1 MRIAIAGGSA
11 AGLFAAL
18 LLARAGHDVVVLERD
33 RLEPAADVESA
44 AAVAFRPSAPQIV
57 QPHLIMAR
65 CRQLLIERLP
75 DVYAGMLAAGVA
87 EAPLRT
93 QMPDTLAD
101 TASRP
106 GDEDLMPVMTRRS
119 TVDWVLGRAAVAE
132 PRVEV
137 RYGVK
142 VVGLLT
148 AAGPHSAAGPRPA
161 TGMVRVPHVTGLRTD
176 RGDLSADLVV
186 DATGRRSPVDDWLA
200 QIGARPTATWFAEC
214 GIAYYSRHYRIRQ
227 AAELPGLPVTRTV
240 IALDEFLAGKW
251 GADNGA
257 VQLVVAPLAADRRF
271 RTARDPAIFT
281 AVLRTVPAYA
291 GWLDVMDPITDV
303 FPMGGLHNTL
313 RRLVADGSPVATGL
327 LAIGDSVCT
336 TNPTLGRGL
345 ALALTGAADLADTLA
360 EYGDDPAAHALAM
373 DRLVAAHVAPFYQ
386 DQAAI
391 DAARLA
397 MMRHTIF
404 GEPAPP
410 PPAVADRVSYPQ
422 LRVAGCYDPVAFR
435 AFWTINGMVRPPNEV
450 YTDPQVV
457 ACTRDALSQHG
468 SGPPVAQPTRAQLLA
483 ALAA

>member
-1 MRIAIAGGSA
+1 LRIAVAGGSA

-33 RLEPAADVESA
+33 RLEPAADVEA
-44 AAVAFRPSAPQIV
+44 AAAAAFRPSAPQIV

-75 DVYAGMLAAGVA
+75 DVYSGLLAAGVA

-101 TASRP
+101 TAPRP
-106 GDEDLMPVMTRRS
+106 GDEELMPIMTRRS
-119 TVDWVLGRAAVAE
+119 TVDWVLGRAAAAE
-132 PRVEV
+132 PGVEV
-137 RYGVK
+137 RHGVK
-142 VVGLLT
+142 VTGLLCAT
-148 AAGPHSAAGPRPA
+148 GRAAGKTP
-161 TGMVRVPHVTGLRTD
+161 PHVTGLRTD
-176 RGDLSADLVV
+176 QGELPADLVV

-200 QIGARPTATWFAEC
+200 RIGARPTATWFAEC
-214 GIAYYSRHYRIRQ
+214 GIAYYSRHYRVRQ

-240 IALDEFLAGKW
+240 TALDEFLAGKW

-271 RTARDPAIFT
+271 RPARDPGIFT

-291 GWLDVMDPITDV
+291 AWLDVMDPITDV

-313 RRLVADGSPVATGL
+313 RRLVVDGTPVATGL

-345 ALALTGAADLADTLA
+345 ALALTGAADLADTLGA
-360 EYGDDPAAHALAM
+360 HGGDPAGQALAL
-373 DRLVAAHVAPFYQ
+373 DRLVGAHVAPFYQ

-404 GEPAPP
+404 GEPVPV
-410 PPAVADRVSYPQ
+410 PPAAADRVSYPQ

-435 AFWTINGMVRPPNEV
+435 AFWKINGMVCPPDEV
-450 YTDPQVV
+450 YTDPHVV
-457 ACTRDALSQHG
+457 ACTREVLGRYG
-468 SGPPVAQPTRAQLLA
+468 SGPPVVQPTRAQLLA
-483 ALAA
+483 ALVA

>member
-1 MRIAIAGGSA
+1 LAGA
-11 AGLFAAL
+11 
-18 LLARAGHDVVVLERD
+18 
-33 RLEPAADVESA
+33 
-44 AAVAFRPSAPQIV
+44 
-57 QPHLIMAR
+57 
-65 CRQLLIERLP
+65 
-75 DVYAGMLAAGVA
+75 
-87 EAPLRT
+87 
-93 QMPDTLAD
+93 
-101 TASRP
+101 
-106 GDEDLMPVMTRRS
+106 
-119 TVDWVLGRAAVAE
+119 
-132 PRVEV
+132 
-137 RYGVK
+137 
-142 VVGLLT
+142 
-148 AAGPHSAAGPRPA
+148 
-161 TGMVRVPHVTGLRTD
+161 D
-176 RGDLSADLVV
+176 RGAAHRD
-186 DATGRRSPVDDWLA
+186 PV
-200 QIGARPTATWFAEC
+200 AEC

-271 RTARDPAIFT
+271 RPAGDPAIFT

-360 EYGDDPAAHALAM
+360 EYGDNPAAQALAM
-373 DRLVAAHVAPFYQ
+373 DQLVAAHVAPFYQ

-391 DAARLA
+391 DAAWLA

-404 GEPAPP
+404 GEPAPRP
-410 PPAVADRVSYPQ
+410 PTVADRVSYPQ

-435 AFWTINGMVRPPNEV
+435 AFWTINGMVRPPDEV

-457 ACTRDALSQHG
+457 ACTWEALGRHG

>member
-1 MRIAIAGGSA
+1 LRIAIAGGSA

-44 AAVAFRPSAPQIV
+44 AAAAFRPSAPQIV

-75 DVYAGMLAAGVA
+75 DVYAGLLAAGVA

-101 TASRP
+101 TTPRP
-106 GDEDLMPVMTRRS
+106 GDEELMPVMTRRS
-119 TVDWVLGRAAVAE
+119 TVDWVLGRAVAAE
-132 PRVEV
+132 PRIEM
-137 RYGVK
+137 RHGVK
-142 VVGLLT
+142 VAGLLCDPGMAT
-148 AAGPHSAAGPRPA
+148 RSAAGA
-161 TGMVRVPHVTGLRTD
+161 NLPHVTGLRTG
-176 RGDLSADLVV
+176 RGDLPADLVV

-200 QIGARPTATWFAEC
+200 RIGARPTATWFAEC

-271 RTARDPAIFT
+271 RPVRDQRIFT

-291 GWLDVMDPITDV
+291 AWLDVMDPITDV

-313 RRLVADGSPVATGL
+313 RRLVVDGTPVATGL

-345 ALALTGAADLADTLA
+345 ALALAGAADLADTLGA
-360 EYGDDPAAHALAM
+360 HGGDPAAQALAM

-404 GEPAPP
+404 GEPVPAPP
-410 PPAVADRVSYPQ
+410 ADAHRVSYSQ
-422 LRVAGCYDPVAFR
+422 LRVAGCYDPFAFR
-435 AFWTINGMVRPPNEV
+435 AFWKINGMVCPPEAV
-450 YTDPQVV
+450 YTDPRVV
-457 ACTRDALSQHG
+457 ACTREALSRHG